1 VNAGDSK
8 PLTPEEEAYNSLE
21 NDLIDAVRERD
32 EMRRIVAR
40 LIEVV
45 LWHDRD
51 EYAEDPD
58 SETYRRI
65 EEARAALAWK

>member
-1 VNAGDSK
+1 MNAGDSK